1 MSFMTI
7 DAANDIYECSITA
20 RIHRHIT
27 YHKGFYNFCKTIR
40 IFDRTLATA
49 SNDEYWAIF
58 MRWLK
63 RYRFYMLAAPL
74 PFNWQDPQLPDLSH
88 RIIHHIEHCNTLY
101 PQFALQAQELLDLF
115 LQLASSPLNPLLE
128 RLTGI
133 LARLEGST
141 ALLVKE
147 SRLVPFTET
156 AIQPIQSNVTVL
168 APSQMDYSMCY
179 QNLIVIG
186 AISWFPKHI
195 FTAPR
200 ANTIH
205 LISYR
210 WLANTYHAEPAFIE
224 GSQTHSDLDT
234 TKPEIITDE
243 TEELFEPEELLPI
256 IDARTLSKRFEPDN
270 SDDDIPA
277 KLLSLAGGMGVF
289 VEADDQ
295 TSLLVIDLD
304 DDESEE
310 ESNPMQRISLRNL
323 RPGMF
328 ILLRTRGSGD
338 YIVPVA
344 NKIMGT
350 ELTHRVRY
358 RQAHWKK
365 LLKQAVV
372 QRGLFETCID
382 LLDLGSQ
389 RANELNVRNWIS
401 SRTIRPN
408 DPDDFRAILR
418 LIGLEADFD
427 KYWEDAEII
436 VRAHRKAGFDIRRQL
451 LQQIRKS
458 DMGQL
463 RKKGQMEFVLP
474 EADGGSL
481 TAFRIEYIDT
491 HIIQIPFSHLG
502 ELFPLE

>member
-7 DAANDIYECSITA
+7 DVANTIYKCSTPTH
-20 RIHRHIT
+20 IHRYMT
-27 YHKGFYNFCKTIR
+27 YHKDFYKLCKSIR
-40 IFDRTLATA
+40 TFDRTLATA

-88 RIIHHIEHCNTLY
+88 RMIHHIARCRTLY

-156 AIQPIQSNVTVL
+156 AIQPIQSNATVL
-168 APSQMDYSMCY
+168 APSQIDYSMCY

-210 WLANTYHAEPAFIE
+210 WLANKYNPEPAFI
-224 GSQTHSDLDT
+224 GTSQTPSQQIQT
-234 TKPEIITDE
+234 TKLETT
-243 TEELFEPEELLPI
+243 TEELFDPEELLPI

-270 SDDDIPA
+270 SDEDVPA

-310 ESNPMQRISLRNL
+310 ESNPMQRISLGNL

-350 ELTHRVRY
+350 ELTNRVRY

-365 LLKQAVV
+365 LLKQAVD